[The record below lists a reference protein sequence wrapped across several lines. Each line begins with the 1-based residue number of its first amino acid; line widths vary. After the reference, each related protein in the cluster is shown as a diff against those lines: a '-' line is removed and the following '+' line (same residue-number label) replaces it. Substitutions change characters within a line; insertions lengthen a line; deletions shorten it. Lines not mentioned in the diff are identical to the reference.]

1 MTTLFN
7 KLASGS
13 SGNAIIY
20 HNEILVDLG
29 VAYKTIKPF
38 LDTIKYL
45 LLTHRHGDHYNISAI
60 LRLATNYP
68 DIVIIG
74 NSDVINDLE
83 EYGVENTYVINS
95 NEWYELGD
103 YTIATVET
111 VHDKPNVA
119 YRIIKPLFEND
130 KYIKDYKL
138 FHATD
143 LRDLFDVE
151 AIGYDAYFIEFNHD
165 ENIIAENIAKK
176 RAKNVFAYENNAKQF
191 HQSNQRAYKWLKKNN
206 TANGLIV
213 PLHISKKNNKEEYVE
228 NYIREIQLLCK

>member
-1 MTTLFN
+1 MTTLYN
-7 KLASGS
+7 LIESGS

-20 HNEILVDLG
+20 HDEILVDLG
-29 VAYKTIKPF
+29 VAYKTISPF

-60 LRLATNYP
+60 IRLATNYP

-74 NSDVINDLE
+74 NHDVITDLE
-83 EYGVENTYVINS
+83 EYGIENTYVIDS

-103 YTIATVET
+103 YTIASVDTF
-111 VHDKPNVA
+111 HDKPNIA

-143 LRDLFDVE
+143 LHDLFDVE
-151 AIGYDAYFIEFNHD
+151 AKGYDAYFIEFNHC
-165 ENIIAENIAKK
+165 ENIIYENIVKK
-176 RAKNVFAYENNAKQF
+176 QRARVFAYENNAKQY

-213 PLHISKKNNKEEYVE
+213 PLHISKQNNKEEIIE
-228 NYIREIQLLCK
+228 NYITELLLLHQ